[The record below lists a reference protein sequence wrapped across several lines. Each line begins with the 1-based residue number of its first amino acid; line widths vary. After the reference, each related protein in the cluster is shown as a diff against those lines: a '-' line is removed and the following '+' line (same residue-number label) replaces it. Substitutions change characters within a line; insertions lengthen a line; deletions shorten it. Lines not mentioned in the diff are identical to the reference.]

1 MNVESGCI
9 PDIEVVLV
17 FMLSDRPGCEV
28 LILSKTSTFHGSF
41 MKKKLYM
48 NLKKKGFISGSCIF
62 CYISTIFIMMCSCMT
77 DLLFKNLYSGNKDRK
92 L

>member
-1 MNVESGCI
+1 
-9 PDIEVVLV
+9 
-17 FMLSDRPGCEV
+17 
-28 LILSKTSTFHGSF
+28 
-41 MKKKLYM
+41 MKKKLYV